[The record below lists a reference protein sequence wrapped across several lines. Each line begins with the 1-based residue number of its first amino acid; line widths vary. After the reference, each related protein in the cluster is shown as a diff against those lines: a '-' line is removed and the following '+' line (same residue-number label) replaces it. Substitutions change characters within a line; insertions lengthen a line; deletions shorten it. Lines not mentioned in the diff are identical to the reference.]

1 MFSQN
6 EFESVERDLVV
17 RLAGLAR
24 RLGCRQFHLGKPK
37 RFPQNNAEKNQIN
50 SAVSGLASSPTS
62 RFFVP
67 RVKGEAEEG
76 VRRDGPKSLVI
87 YRPGLL
93 RRAYFEIVLF
103 LLWELTCAKS
113 CVFNSGAIGRTSLAR
128 RRPSQGG
135 FLTLWTWG

>member
-1 MFSQN
+1 M
-6 EFESVERDLVV
+6 V

-37 RFPQNNAEKNQIN
+37 HFPQNNKEKKIQNY
-50 SAVSGLASSPTS
+50 SVVSGLASSPSS

-93 RRAYFEIVLF
+93 RRA
-103 LLWELTCAKS
+103 
-113 CVFNSGAIGRTSLAR
+113 
-128 RRPSQGG
+128 
-135 FLTLWTWG
+135 